1 MTTEPGRRRPRR
13 TLLAVTAAALLLAG
27 CGAGGPAG
35 GTEGSGTNDGGTNG
49 GSTDGGGT
57 EGRQPVGT
65 LTIEQARQRA
75 QRHIDSAVEALPVTP
90 ELTLQRDDE
99 LECTDPDDN
108 GPRGRYQVGR
118 TYWLDEI
125 PAERNAE
132 IVDTLH
138 GHWTSGD
145 FRVLADER
153 SADDR
158 FVSVE
163 HEGDAFRMSVQQ
175 SKDGSLSLGASSPC
189 VWPDGHPPADEPAEG
204 SDSGAADPSE
214 HDG

>member
-1 MTTEPGRRRPRR
+1 MTREPGRRRSRR

-27 CGAGGPAG
+27 CGAGGSDSD
-35 GTEGSGTNDGGTNG
+35 TDGSGANDSG
-49 GSTDGGGT
+49 TDGGGT

-75 QRHIDSAVEALPVTP
+75 QEHIDSAVDALPVTP

-118 TYWLDEI
+118 TYWLDKV

-132 IVDTLH
+132 VVDTLH
-138 GHWTSGD
+138 GHWTSGG

-189 VWPDGHPPADEPAEG
+189 VWPDGRPPGD
-204 SDSGAADPSE
+204 
-214 HDG
+214 DG